1 MLYQKSKYYISCY
14 IFFHEKVANP
24 MCPGRQATILRCQH
38 DAPLP
43 EVETRVLEDVDVGEP
58 MDDTKA
64 ILDGEMM
71 SMIAAMESTSLTSD
85 KVCNCTRKCATISCP
100 CRKSV
105 TLFSV
110 KCHPRNTK
118 CQNK

>member
-1 MLYQKSKYYISCY
+1 MTVSIVVAY
-14 IFFHEKVANP
+14 FFHEKVANP
-24 MCPGRQATILRCQH
+24 MCPERQATILRCQH

-43 EVETRVLEDVDVGEP
+43 AVDAGVPEYVDVGEP
-58 MDDTKA
+58 TDDAKA

-71 SMIAAMESTSLTSD
+71 TMIAAMESTSLTSD
-85 KVCNCTRKCATISCP
+85 TVCNCTRKCATISCP

-105 TLFSV
+105 TLCSV